1 MESLHAKAGG
11 GSFLAAVLRTR
22 ETKNVF
28 TFVCALGA
36 YACVQG
42 VYGIYIDSLGA
53 CSRWRWL
60 GASCAAGGLRDTP

>member
-42 VYGIYIDSLGA
+42 LYGIYIDSLGA
-53 CSRWRWL
+53 L
-60 GASCAAGGLRDTP
+60 QGATPVGDKPGGREV